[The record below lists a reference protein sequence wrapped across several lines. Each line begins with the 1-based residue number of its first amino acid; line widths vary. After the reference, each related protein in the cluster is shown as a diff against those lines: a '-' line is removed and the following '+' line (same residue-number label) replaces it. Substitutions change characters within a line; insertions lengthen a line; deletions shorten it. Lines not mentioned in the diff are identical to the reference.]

1 MTCQPN
7 HRRLYFVTIFKFI
20 IFLHHKRELILLSPY
35 GAIGETLV
43 QSLFAY
49 HAGQQSDAAIT
60 LANYLI
66 NNPSDNSALGYAVK
80 LQKQVHSTRGS
91 RLLEC
96 ALLFSRG
103 LHIEAVRLCTRLVND
118 SPDDQAVLRISQVL
132 LKAYSRPIH

>member
-1 MTCQPN
+1 MASVPN
-7 HRRLYFVTIFKFI
+7 PEQQL
-20 IFLHHKRELILLSPY
+20 
-35 GAIGETLV
+35 LV

-49 HAGQQSDAAIT
+49 HAVQQSDAAIT

-132 LKAYSRPIH
+132 LKAHRRPIH